1 MNTNAREKKLL
12 FFLLIVVVIYLSYN
26 FLIKPQ
32 LEKIDNMEIE
42 VIAKETLLTE
52 MQLAEAMIPKLES
65 ENEELKM
72 QLQTELSQY
81 LGNIEQEDV
90 ILLIN
95 EILLR
100 SEVPVDSIKFSEFI
114 STGIET
120 IDAETMSVGLHL
132 EGTYKDVLA
141 LLSSFWR
148 FDQNIF
154 VSSLSLSGNEEGE
167 VIEGG
172 LIDELDSNVTGNAVI
187 DFMRVNDEYAANEPI
202 FKWFLDEVYDV
213 ENPFLIRDR
222 NTFFNSNYY
231 YIGKDVEFY
240 NKEYVPFEDTRGHWI
255 ESVANIFGENGYMVG
270 DENNLFYPDSTMTR
284 MEFVILVDK
293 LYRWPIVENPVELT
307 TFLDS
312 DLVLAMD
319 TNEYKILQKA
329 VNSGYVVGFDDNTLR
344 PNDRITY
351 SELEYFSKRVPNGEL
366 FNWNEFATLLQ
377 EEVDFTSKGI
387 DNPNAFAT
395 KAEIVYMLYDLNR

>member
-1 MNTNAREKKLL
+1 M
-12 FFLLIVVVIYLSYN
+12 
-26 FLIKPQ
+26 
-32 LEKIDNMEIE
+32 
-42 VIAKETLLTE
+42 
-52 MQLAEAMIPKLES
+52 
-65 ENEELKM
+65 
-72 QLQTELSQY
+72 
-81 LGNIEQEDV
+81 
-90 ILLIN
+90 
-95 EILLR
+95 
-100 SEVPVDSIKFSEFI
+100 
-114 STGIET
+114 
-120 IDAETMSVGLHL
+120 
-132 EGTYKDVLA
+132 
-141 LLSSFWR
+141 
-148 FDQNIF
+148 
-154 VSSLSLSGNEEGE
+154 
-167 VIEGG
+167 
-172 LIDELDSNVTGNAVI
+172 
-187 DFMRVNDEYAANEPI
+187 
-202 FKWFLDEVYDV
+202 
-213 ENPFLIRDR
+213 
-222 NTFFNSNYY
+222 
-231 YIGKDVEFY
+231 
-240 NKEYVPFEDTRGHWI
+240 PFEDTRGHWI
-255 ESVANIFGENGYMVG
+255 ESVANIFGENGYIVG